1 MNAKELY
8 AAYGLGKAAG
18 PSKNP
23 EEYSYIIDALERT
36 MAPSQK
42 GSLCVLKANFANRIA
57 GAADFES
64 ACGSAVTLTEA
75 LQDLEGND
83 SELAYVYVRKVGM
96 SKDSAKALLSS
107 VPNWA
112 EKPAKAEPKPKPNPG
127 KKKTPAKEPDPKT
140 PAYVPVAVAAKP
152 SAVNAKTVLI
162 GVGLLLAAI
171 GVGTLA
177 MRSMRVA

>member
-42 GSLCVLKANFANRIA
+42 GSLCVLKAYFANVIA
-57 GAADFES
+57 GAATFES
-64 ACGSAVTLTEA
+64 SCGSAVGFTTA
-75 LQDLEGND
+75 LEDLEGND
-83 SELAYVYVRKVGM
+83 NQLAYLYVRKLGF
-96 SKDSAKALLSS
+96 SKAQAEKLLAA

-112 EKPAKAEPKPKPNPG
+112 EKPAKATPKPKPNPG